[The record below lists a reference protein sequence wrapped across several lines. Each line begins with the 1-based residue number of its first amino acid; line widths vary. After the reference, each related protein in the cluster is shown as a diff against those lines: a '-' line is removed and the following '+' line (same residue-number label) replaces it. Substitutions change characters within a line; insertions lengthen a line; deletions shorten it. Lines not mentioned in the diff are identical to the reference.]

1 MPIARCDGTKGNGA
15 RCKGEALGGSK
26 WCYSHH
32 PDHRES
38 LRRNGSKGGKRSGR
52 GRHKR
57 TVTEVDAVMVELDEV
72 LELVRSGEMERADGA
87 VIGQLLNLKLRGI
100 EVKLKA
106 REHDEWGERL
116 AAIEE
121 HQEQWA
127 NARSGVG

>member
-1 MPIARCDGTKGNGA
+1 MARCGGIKGDGE
-15 RCKGEALGGSK
+15 RCKGEALGGSR

-52 GRHKR
+52 GRRKS
-57 TVTEVDAVMVELDEV
+57 TVTEVNAVMVELDEV
-72 LELVRSGEMERADGA
+72 VELVRSGKMERGDGT

-106 REHDEWGERL
+106 REHDEWEERL

-121 HQEQWA
+121 HQERWG
-127 NARSGVG
+127 NVPSGVG